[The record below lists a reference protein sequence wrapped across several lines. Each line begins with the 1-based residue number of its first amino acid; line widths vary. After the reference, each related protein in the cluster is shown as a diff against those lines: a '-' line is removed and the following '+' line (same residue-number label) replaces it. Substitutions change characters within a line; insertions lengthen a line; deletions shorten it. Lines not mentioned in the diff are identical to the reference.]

1 MACYGWLG
9 LTLACGTAKV
19 GNVQIG
25 FAMVSLAWQGTAM
38 LCNGLL
44 GFAMVD
50 LVWLQFGVA
59 PLWLAKVDLALL
71 WLTWL
76 VFGLAW
82 HRNGRQ
88 WAAMVGLACLFY
100 G

>member
-1 MACYGWLG
+1 
-9 LTLACGTAKV
+9 
-19 GNVQIG
+19 
-25 FAMVSLAWQGTAM
+25 M

-44 GFAMVD
+44 GFAVVD
-50 LVWLQFGVA
+50 LVWLRFGVA
-59 PLWLAKVDLALL
+59 PLWLVMVDLALL

-82 HRNGRQ
+82 HRNGRLGLSFL
-88 WAAMVGLACLFY
+88 WLTRLGYVMVDLPCLRLGVAPLY

>member
-1 MACYGWLG
+1 
-9 LTLACGTAKV
+9 
-19 GNVQIG
+19 
-25 FAMVSLAWQGTAM
+25 M

-44 GFAMVD
+44 GFAMAD
-50 LVWLQFGVA
+50 LVWLRFGVA
-59 PLWLAKVDLALL
+59 PLWLAMVDLALL

-82 HRNGRQ
+82 HHNGRQ
-88 WAAMVGLACLFY
+88 WLAWLGFSMVGLCY